1 MIDYKK
7 VLAKRHRI
15 AETEIKFILV
25 EAAPVIIKMLDRT
38 NAGHAEK
45 YFKRNGIEIHTASS
59 ITKVNPDSVEIKD
72 HDPIATQ
79 TLIWTAGVKTNHIAD
94 EFGIEAGR
102 GGRLITN
109 QYLQAKGV
117 EDQSIYVA
125 GDNANATEEGAERA
139 VPQTAQEAENEAV
152 ITAHNMAEDINGTT
166 NYQAFTDKNKGF
178 TVSFGAHYGIA
189 QVFNDRRIRGWVAT
203 VMKHF
208 TNYMYFWKIRSG
220 YAMWKYAMDEFFRVQ
235 NGRTVFGDDTARN
248 ANVLWTLPL
257 RLFFG
262 LALFLDGR
270 SNLSGTAGWLSA
282 MSPTLGTIE
291 LILGVLIFIGLATW
305 CASFLVILGFLIFVH
320 TWPAVWILFA
330 AFALLNG
337 SGRSVGLDYWFV
349 PWLQKTWSRSRYGTP
364 RSIYHQ

>member
-1 MIDYKK
+1 MLTIVICGSGFTGAETIGELIDYKK

-178 TVSFGAHYGIA
+178 TVSFGA
-189 QVFNDRRIRGWVAT
+189 T
-203 VMKHF
+203 
-208 TNYMYFWKIRSG
+208 
-220 YAMWKYAMDEFFRVQ
+220 
-235 NGRTVFGDDTARN
+235 TA
-248 ANVLWTLPL
+248 LPK
-257 RLFFG
+257 
-262 LALFLDGR
+262 
-270 SNLSGTAGWLSA
+270 SSMTAG
-282 MSPTLGTIE
+282 
-291 LILGVLIFIGLATW
+291 
-305 CASFLVILGFLIFVH
+305 FV
-320 TWPAVWILFA
+320 A
-330 AFALLNG
+330 G
-337 SGRSVGLDYWFV
+337 SQR
-349 PWLQKTWSRSRYGTP
+349 
-364 RSIYHQ
+364 